1 MATNAAVY
9 PLIRKLSSIFNL
21 TEDEARAIES
31 LPFGLP
37 RELKAGQD
45 IARDHDRPSQCCLI
59 LEGYAFRYKM
69 LDEGKRQILSFH
81 IPGDL
86 PDLQSIHLR
95 VMDHSLATLGPCRV
109 AFVPHEAIR
118 PFLHAHP
125 RIADALWR
133 DTLIDAAIFREW
145 VANIGRRQAYGRI
158 AHLLCE
164 LFMRIKAIGLT
175 DTNSFD
181 MPVTQEQLADATGLS
196 AVHVSRT
203 LTDLR
208 DNGLISTPKGRVLI
222 KEWDALQEAAGFDP
236 TYLHLRSEGGGGV
249 QTHV

>member
-1 MATNAAVY
+1 MSARAAAY
-9 PLIRKLSSIFNL
+9 PLIRKLSSILDL
-21 TEDEARAIES
+21 TDGERQALGS
-31 LPFGLP
+31 VPFGPP
-37 RELKAGQD
+37 RDLKSGQD

-81 IPGDL
+81 LPGDI

-95 VMDHSLATLGPCRV
+95 VMDHSVATLGPCRV
-109 AFVPHEAIR
+109 AFVPHEVLR

-145 VANIGRRQAYGRI
+145 VVNLGRRQAYGRI

-164 LFMRIKAIGLT
+164 VLMRVKAIGLT
-175 DTNSFD
+175 DTNSID

-208 DNGLISTPKGRVLI
+208 DQGLVSTPKGRLVI
-222 KEWDALQEAAGFDP
+222 EDWDALKEAAGFDP
-236 TYLHLRSEGGGGV
+236 TYLHLR
-249 QTHV
+249 